1 MTLISKVETLIEYA
15 KYGVSMSHAH
25 NGDGEYELYL
35 PRSLGSYTA
44 MSRDGNIIN
53 VVSGIKGK
61 IFSFGSNNND
71 YPMFRQPNSLCRII
85 DLPECIITPG
95 SYGIFSNLKVLKV
108 FRMPKLKTLKNAFFD
123 GDVELETV
131 EVGALDSTSST
142 SFSGCENLKELVVGN
157 GTRANLYLYH
167 CPNLSKECLES
178 IIDNYADMT
187 GTKAPTFYVGEE
199 NLAKISPEYLKKLE
213 SKNVIYQ

>member
-35 PRSLGSYTA
+35 PRSLGSYTT

-61 IFSFGSNNND
+61 IFSFGSSNND
-71 YPMFRQPNSLCRII
+71 YPMFNQPNSLCEII

-95 SYGIFSNLKVLKV
+95 SYGIFSHLQVLKV
-108 FRMPKLKTLKNAFFD
+108 FRMPKLKILRNAFFE

-142 SFSGCENLKELVVGN
+142 SFSGCKNLKELVVGN
-157 GTRANLYLYH
+157 GTKANLYLYH
-167 CPNLSKECLES
+167 CPNLTQECLHN
-178 IIDNYADMT
+178 IVDNLADMT
-187 GTKAPTFYVGEE
+187 GLNAPTFYVGEE
-199 NLAKISPEYLKKLE
+199 NLAKIAPEYLTKLTKKNWL
-213 SKNVIYQ
+213 YQ